1 MADFGLNA
9 QVTYQPQI
17 AIIKMEGEINGFA
30 EGVLDRV
37 YADAE
42 QSSAHYILLNFTAVR
57 YMNSTGIAL
66 VVGMLSK
73 ARRAG
78 RKVLACGLSPH
89 FQEIFHVTRLSDFIT
104 IYPDE
109 VSVYTD
115 PALAIPVS

>member
-1 MADFGLNA
+1 MTSFGLNA
-9 QVTYQPQI
+9 QVAYQPQI
-17 AIIKMEGEINGFA
+17 AIIKMDGEINSFA
-30 EGVLDRV
+30 EEILDRV
-37 YADAE
+37 YSDAE
-42 QSSAHYILLNFTAVR
+42 QSSSHYILLNFTNVR

-73 ARRAG
+73 ARRSG

-89 FQEIFHVTRLSDFIT
+89 FEEIFHVTRLSDFIT

-115 PALAIPVS
+115 SALSIPVP